1 MREITTLIFD
11 LEGVIIN
18 SEPVWEEADTEF
30 LRRRGIAYDI
40 EEVKSIVMGRNLVDG
55 AQMLQQKYGF
65 GGDPEEL
72 GRERRELAR
81 EFFQKDVGFMPGFL
95 EFFESTASKYPR
107 AIATALERD
116 FFAAIDA
123 KLRLTE
129 MFDGH
134 VYSIED
140 IGFIGKP
147 NPDIFLYAAKQLGAD
162 PAECLVIED
171 APNGVAA
178 ARAAG
183 MRCAAITNTVGRE
196 RLIGADQIVDSYSA
210 IQLQQKS
217 PSDEGLAA
225 SAPAI

>member
-1 MREITTLIFD
+1 MKDIKFLIFD

-18 SEPVWEEADTEF
+18 SEPIWEEADTEF

-55 AQMLQQKYGF
+55 AQLLQQKYGF
-65 GGDPEEL
+65 DGNPEEL

-81 EFFQKDVGFMPGFL
+81 ELFKQEVAFMPGFL

-123 KLRLTE
+123 KLHLTE

-134 VYSIED
+134 AYSIED

-147 NPDIFLYAAKQLGAD
+147 NPDIFLYAAKHLGAD

-183 MRCAAITNTVGRE
+183 MRCAAITNTVSRE
-196 RLIGADQIVDSYSA
+196 RLAGADQIIHSYTA
-210 IQLQQKS
+210 IS
-217 PSDEGLAA
+217 FA
-225 SAPAI
+225 